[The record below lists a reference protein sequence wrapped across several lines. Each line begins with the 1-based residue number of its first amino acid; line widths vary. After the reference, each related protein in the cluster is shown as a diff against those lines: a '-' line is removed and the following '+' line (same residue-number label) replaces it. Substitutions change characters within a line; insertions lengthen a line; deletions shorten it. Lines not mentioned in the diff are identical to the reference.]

1 MHTYIQESKRWE
13 FIFGETKLSS
23 SILELAR
30 EWGLRQ
36 GRESSVVL
44 KLVIIP
50 GEALYWKYKS
60 PTIRTPDLRE
70 LAPPSLHVLDVISK
84 IGQKLQPLL
93 TQPLILLSVNQSYII
108 ETTTNTWEWTYQF
121 QHLLPRG
128 FPNYMETDF
137 QWFKNYKFLVITIQ
151 PRSQGLVNMK
161 SKWQFS
167 VITTRL

>member
-84 IGQKLQPLL
+84 IGQKLQPPP
-93 TQPLILLSVNQSYII
+93 TYPPDPSFCCQLINHLSLKPPPIRENEHINSSIFCLGVFQII
-108 ETTTNTWEWTYQF
+108 WKQIFNDLKIINF
-121 QHLLPRG
+121 
-128 FPNYMETDF
+128 
-137 QWFKNYKFLVITIQ
+137 
-151 PRSQGLVNMK
+151 
-161 SKWQFS
+161 
-167 VITTRL
+167 

>member
-84 IGQKLQPLL
+84 IGQKLQPPP
-93 TQPLILLSVNQSYII
+93 TQPLILLSVNQSFII
-108 ETTTNTWEWTYQF
+108 ETTTN
-121 QHLLPRG
+121 R
-128 FPNYMETDF
+128 
-137 QWFKNYKFLVITIQ
+137 
-151 PRSQGLVNMK
+151 
-161 SKWQFS
+161 
-167 VITTRL
+167 

>member
-70 LAPPSLHVLDVISK
+70 LAPPSLYVLDVISK
-84 IGQKLQPLL
+84 IAQKLQPPP
-93 TQPLILLSVNQSYII
+93 TQPLILLSVNQSFII
-108 ETTTNTWEWTYQF
+108 ETTTNT
-121 QHLLPRG
+121 
-128 FPNYMETDF
+128 
-137 QWFKNYKFLVITIQ
+137 
-151 PRSQGLVNMK
+151 
-161 SKWQFS
+161 
-167 VITTRL
+167 

>member
-60 PTIRTPDLRE
+60 PAIRTPDLRE
-70 LAPPSLHVLDVISK
+70 LAPPSLYVLDVISK
-84 IGQKLQPLL
+84 IGQKLQPPP
-93 TQPLILLSVNQSYII
+93 TQPLILLSVNQSFII

-128 FPNYMETDF
+128 FPNHMETDF
-137 QWFKNYKFLVITIQ
+137 QWFKNYKFLVITIH
-151 PRSQGLVNMK
+151 PWSQGLVNIK
-161 SKWQFS
+161 LNWQFS

>member
-60 PTIRTPDLRE
+60 PTIRSPDLRE
-70 LAPPSLHVLDVISK
+70 LAPPSLYVLDVISK
-84 IGQKLQPLL
+84 IGQKLQPPP
-93 TQPLILLSVNQSYII
+93 TQPLILLSVNQSFII

-128 FPNYMETDF
+128 FQNYMETDF

-151 PRSQGLVNMK
+151 PTSQGLVNMK

>member
-84 IGQKLQPLL
+84 IGQKLQPPP
-93 TQPLILLSVNQSYII
+93 THPPTHFVVSKSII
-108 ETTTNTWEWTYQF
+108 Y
-121 QHLLPRG
+121 P
-128 FPNYMETDF
+128 
-137 QWFKNYKFLVITIQ
+137 
-151 PRSQGLVNMK
+151 
-161 SKWQFS
+161 
-167 VITTRL
+167 